1 MKKLAF
7 SVFAAVLTFG
17 GVNAADEVP
26 ASESC
31 CGYDG
36 FYFGLGGSI
45 IDNGVR
51 TETTDAKWNSNR
63 GTADYT
69 GSDLGVDTNTHHT
82 KFAGS
87 LTLGY
92 GRRIREKAYVGI
104 EAGLDAARTSY
115 FSHAG
120 LLTVTNRQYE
130 VDSKINGL
138 TPSVALKLG
147 FIHPETRG
155 MIYLKAGAAY
165 SKVKAWYQENDRNR
179 RSDTEG
185 FLYDYGRTVAK
196 WSPII
201 ALGAEKL
208 FKKNIR
214 TRLEVEYKFK
224 TDGKVDFNNG
234 LKETEGKYYG
244 GTIKVTNKDSV
255 TLRAM
260 VIYTFGK

>member
-7 SVFAAVLTFG
+7 SVFAAALTFG
-17 GVNAADEVP
+17 GVNATDEVP
-26 ASESC
+26 ATESC

-51 TETTDAKWNSNR
+51 TETTDAKWN
-63 GTADYT
+63 T
-69 GSDLGVDTNTHHT
+69 GSALAAFKADDIGVDTNTHHT

-87 LTLGY
+87 LSLGY
-92 GRRIREKAYVGI
+92 GRRIREKAYIGI

-120 LLTVTNRQYE
+120 LLTVTARQYE
-130 VDSKINGL
+130 VESKINGL

-155 MIYLKAGAAY
+155 MVYLKAGAAY
-165 SKVKAWYQENDRNR
+165 SKIKAWYQEND
-179 RSDTEG
+179 TKKGATTAG
-185 FLYDYGRTVAK
+185 FLYSYGRTVAK
-196 WSPII
+196 WAPIV

-234 LKETEGKYYG
+234 LKETENNYYG

-260 VIYTFGK
+260 VIYTFK